1 MLGRIKIMELRE
13 TAKKELGNSFN
24 IKDFHREVL
33 MNGSVPLTVLEEI
46 IDNYISSKKF

>member
-1 MLGRIKIMELRE
+1 MELRD
-13 TAKKELGNSFN
+13 TAKKELGNSFD

-33 MNGSVPLTVLEEI
+33 MNGAVPLTVLEEI